1 MAQFGPEQKTEEWRK
16 EKGGTD
22 YKALISTLKMNAIA
36 KQIRKC
42 EPKKKRGKRTT
53 RYDCTSRFSKGG
65 TGNVLP
71 QECAVHSL
79 AQFGPVQPTE
89 EGGKEKGVENRL

>member
-1 MAQFGPEQKTEEWRK
+1 MMQQRVKRK
-16 EKGGTD
+16 RRID

-36 KQIRKC
+36 KQISKC

-71 QECAVHSL
+71 QDDAVHSL
-79 AQFGPVQPTE
+79 AQLSPSHSTE
-89 EGGKEKGVENRL
+89 E